1 MRGIILA
8 AGAGT
13 RLNGQDT
20 ALPKCM
26 LTFGGIPLIAL
37 QLRALRSCG
46 IDDVT
51 VVVGYEADRV
61 RRVCGNDIHFLE
73 NAKFAQTNSLY
84 SLSLARPVL
93 KDGFVVMNCDVLF
106 HPALLLDLLTA
117 RHEDALL
124 VSYPQAGDPPFGD
137 EEMKVHVRRG
147 RVVEMGKDLSPAI
160 TDGENVGI
168 ARFSATA
175 ARSLVAAMDRRLG
188 SGNLRDWA
196 PRAFA
201 DYAREGALFAIGT
214 RGLPW
219 TEIDTADDYR
229 YASSVVY
236 PAIEGAFEELPA
248 AERAVETLR

>member
-1 MRGIILA
+1 MKGIILA

-20 ALPKCM
+20 AMPKCM
-26 LTFGGIPLIAL
+26 LSFAGRPLIEL

-46 IDDVT
+46 IDEVT
-51 VVVGYEADRV
+51 VLVGFEADRV
-61 RRVCGNDIHFLE
+61 RRACGEGVQFIE
-73 NAKFAQTNSLY
+73 NTRFSQTNSLY

-93 KDGFVVMNCDVLF
+93 MDGFVVMNCDVLF

-117 RHEDALL
+117 RHADALL
-124 VSYPQAGDPPFGD
+124 VSYPKDGDPPFGE

-147 RVVEMGKDLSPAI
+147 RVVDMGKDLSPSM

-168 ARFSATA
+168 AKFSADA
-175 ARSLVAAMDRRLG
+175 AASLVAAMDRRLDA
-188 SGNLRDWA
+188 GNLRDWA

-201 DYAREGALFAIGT
+201 DYAREGALYAIGT

-229 YASSVVY
+229 YASTVVY
-236 PAIEGAFEELPA
+236 PAIRRVFHDLPS
-248 AERAVETLR
+248 ERAVETLR